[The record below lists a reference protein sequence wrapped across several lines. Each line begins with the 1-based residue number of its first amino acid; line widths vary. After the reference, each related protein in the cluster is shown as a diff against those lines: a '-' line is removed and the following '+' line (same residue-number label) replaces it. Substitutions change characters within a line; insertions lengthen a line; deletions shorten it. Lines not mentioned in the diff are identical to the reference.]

1 MIFQKKTVYFAVWD
15 YYVYVIV
22 TEDFD
27 ASADKLKLR
36 SDDADS
42 LNDGTTGGASLH
54 VKDNAESYLLIKP
67 NATVKVV
74 AHESWHCV
82 RRMLEYAG
90 AELDN
95 ETTAYHLGYLAGEAH
110 AFSHKRRK

>member
-27 ASADKLKLR
+27 VSARKLKLR
-36 SDDADS
+36 DDDAGPY
-42 LNDGTTGGASLH
+42 NDGTTGGVSLH
-54 VKDNAESYLLIKP
+54 VQDNAESYLLIKP

-74 AHESWHCV
+74 AHESWHCI
-82 RRMLEYAG
+82 RRMLKYAG

-95 ETTAYHLGYLAGEAH
+95 ETTAYHLGYLAGEAY
-110 AFSHKRRK
+110 AFAHKRRK